1 MNAGA
6 APVAADVPQTD
17 VQSRFARRRREKH
30 TPVSFAELVYA
41 HHLRQQSL
49 PGGHPYTGA
58 AERRYRE
65 FEQRFE
71 HREGEIVSAYWSS
84 ATASGAAVTVKGQF
98 PLPPRIRLHWA
109 TDWATAEHPQLDE
122 LLFDVEARAVKVGEV
137 LRDTSQRVA
146 MQWLFTIAAHVLGFS
161 ESPSCANER
170 HLDSLVR
177 TQRAELQQVRTYY
190 YNAAQ
195 RCGQITYLAGALL
208 GILPPILLA
217 VIVWLVGLANNASP
231 TTRAGFACFAAG
243 AVGAL
248 VSVMSRMNSGKVTVD
263 WEFGKDT
270 LRTMGSLRP
279 FVGAVFGLAVFFAL
293 KSGLVDLTLGGDKDR
308 NFFFYVVFSFAAG
321 FSERLAQDML
331 LGSTLGKA
339 KSPEP
344 PPAPAQ
350 AEPPPAEARAVGATG
365 GVAG

>member
-6 APVAADVPQTD
+6 APVAADAPQAD
-17 VQSRFARRRREKH
+17 AQGRFRRRPEKH
-30 TPVSFAELVYA
+30 VPVAFAELVYA
-41 HHLRQQSL
+41 HHLRQQALS
-49 PGGHPYTGA
+49 GAHPYTGA

-65 FEQRFE
+65 FAQRFE
-71 HREGEIVSAYWSS
+71 RREGEIVSAYWST
-84 ATASGAAVTVKGQF
+84 ATASGAAVTIKGRYV
-98 PLPPRIRLHWA
+98 LPPRIRLHWA
-109 TDWATAEHPQLDE
+109 TDWATAGQPQLDE
-122 LLFDVEARAVKVGEV
+122 LLYDVEARAVKVGEV

-146 MQWLFTIAAHVLGFS
+146 MQWLFTIAAHVLGFA
-161 ESPSCANER
+161 ESPSCAHEA
-170 HLDSLVR
+170 HVDAFVKA
-177 TQRAELQQVRTYY
+177 QRAELQQVRTYY

-195 RCGQITYLAGALL
+195 RSGQITYLAGALL

-217 VIVWLVGLANNASP
+217 VIVWLIGLANNASP

-248 VSVMSRMNSGKVTVD
+248 VSVMSRMNSGKVSVD

-293 KSGLVDLTLGGDKDR
+293 KSGLVDLTLGGDKSR
-308 NFFFYVVFSFAAG
+308 NFYFYVVFAFAAG

-331 LGSTLGKA
+331 LGSTIEKMGK
-339 KSPEP
+339 KPEP
-344 PPAPAQ
+344 VPAPV
-350 AEPPPAEARAVGATG
+350 EPQPPEAATSAT
-365 GVAG
+365 AG